1 MANVRR
7 LAELSMVP
15 PLAKEVAAQ
24 IDGAVAGKAQV
35 TALTPLTGASGTTGN
50 AIVDVGA
57 SFNQTTLNNNFRA
70 LEDKIN
76 AVIAALKA

>member
-1 MANVRR
+1 MATSARR

-15 PLAKEVAAQ
+15 PLAAEVAANLTGSNPA
-24 IDGAVAGKAQV
+24 I
-35 TALTPLTGASGTTGN
+35 TAIAPLTGASGTTGN

-57 SFNQTTLNNNFRA
+57 SFNQATLNDNFRR

-76 AVIAALKA
+76 AILAALKA

>member
-1 MANVRR
+1 MATSQKR
-7 LAELSMVP
+7 LVELSMVP
-15 PLAKEVAAQ
+15 PLAKEIAANLPSASASVA
-24 IDGAVAGKAQV
+24 
-35 TALTPLTGASGTTGN
+35 ALTPLTGASGTTGN

-57 SFNQTTLNNNFRA
+57 AFSQSTLNDNFRR